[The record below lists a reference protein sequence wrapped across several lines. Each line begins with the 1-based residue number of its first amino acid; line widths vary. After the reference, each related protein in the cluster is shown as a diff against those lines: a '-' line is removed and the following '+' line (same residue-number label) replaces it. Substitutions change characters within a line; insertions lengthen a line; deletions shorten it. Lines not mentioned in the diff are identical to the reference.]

1 MKFKTITAVSVL
13 TLMMFSRAYAADV
26 SATAPSGETTIS
38 ATPAKDNSILGN
50 VKTDLRKADASL
62 YDTAS
67 DIKVFFIGKDT
78 NHKLEPTLIHNNTTA
93 HGLIG
98 ATILNTKGEKI
109 ATVKDIIVN
118 KQGRAA
124 LVVVSDGGLLGIGN
138 KVAAFDYNKVITE
151 NPDGK
156 VVMSLSE
163 NMVDH
168 AADFSY
174 DQADFA
180 KAKVIPAGS
189 ISVNALLKGNVVDN
203 NGKKLADIENI
214 YLRND
219 NVSQIIV
226 GFNKTLGMGGD
237 LAALDYDDLQ
247 MIKKNHKLNFKLTS
261 SQTAQF
267 KNFKTSVA
275 K

>member
-67 DIKVFFIGKDT
+67 DIKVFFIGKNT